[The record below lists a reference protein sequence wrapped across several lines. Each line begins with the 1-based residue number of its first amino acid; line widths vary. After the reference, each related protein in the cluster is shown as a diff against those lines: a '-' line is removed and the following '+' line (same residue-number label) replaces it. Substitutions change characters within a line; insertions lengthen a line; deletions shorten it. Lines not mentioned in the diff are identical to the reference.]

1 MPKYYNIYIYI
12 YIYIGTLRSTTRQAW
27 YWRRVLQNKII
38 LHAKQRESII
48 LYSQHRPRSVS
59 NATLSIFA
67 SSKRRE
73 LAESCFLTLISAQT
87 VLTLQSFEQ
96 NWSRVLVVK
105 KTSLK
110 HQIRQSIYWT
120 WHRRVCCVVDLSSI
134 VAITRSKL
142 ASIRIYSTNLIHKWV
157 FDTFKWVFD
166 T

>member
-59 NATLSIFA
+59 NATLSIDVN
-67 SSKRRE
+67 S
-73 LAESCFLTLISAQT
+73 LSCFLTLISAQT

-142 ASIRIYSTNLIHKWV
+142 ASIRIYSTNLIRKWV